1 MAKQNLK
8 CWSCFECWF
17 RPASD
22 LEDLGIGLR
31 LFVAWQLIKRMRKRS
46 KRALL
51 LVALHE
57 NAEYLQV
64 EAFSALGLLGVF
76 VDVTHRSVLTRRWT
90 ECKISKEGFGKLVAG
105 LPKDC
110 SFLMIWWALL
120 QYVTG
125 RNTVD
130 RIKYRTCISM

>member
-1 MAKQNLK
+1 M
-8 CWSCFECWF
+8 
-17 RPASD
+17 
-22 LEDLGIGLR
+22 
-31 LFVAWQLIKRMRKRS
+31 
-46 KRALL
+46 
-51 LVALHE
+51 
-57 NAEYLQV
+57 
-64 EAFSALGLLGVF
+64 
-76 VDVTHRSVLTRRWT
+76 THRSVLTRRWT

-130 RIKYRTCISM
+130 RIKYRTCISMYTMSVLTAGDLFGLKCCLLFEYF